1 MTAPFR
7 IGTGFDVHP
16 FATDTARPLVLC
28 GVTVEDGPGLEGHSD
43 ADVGAH
49 AVADALLGAAAL
61 GDLGSRFGVDDPE
74 VAGAASLDGLLA
86 AVVADVHAAG
96 FEVGNVDLT
105 LLAERP
111 RLAPYRDA
119 MRARLAAVLRCDLG
133 AVSVKATTTDGLGAL
148 GRAEGIAAQAACL
161 LVPRH
166 G

>member
-1 MTAPFR
+1 VTVPVR
-7 IGTGFDVHP
+7 VGTGLDVHP
-16 FATDTARPLVLC
+16 FATDPARPLVLC
-28 GVTVEDGPGLEGHSD
+28 GVTIDGATGLEGHSD

-74 VAGAASLDGLLA
+74 VAGANSMGGLLA

-96 FEVGNVDLT
+96 WEVGNVDVT
-105 LLAERP
+105 LVAERP
-111 RLAPYRDA
+111 RLAPHRDA
-119 MRARLAAVLRCDLG
+119 MRARLADVLRCDLG

-148 GRAEGIAAQAACL
+148 GQGQGIAAMAACL
-161 LVPRH
+161 LVARH